1 MLKQCL
7 EITARGCCRHVF
19 LVFRMFELNLGD
31 SFYHGHPDLENRLVD
46 MYHAGTPELVKQ
58 HIVNDLGD
66 EEGHIR
72 VLISTIAFGM
82 GVNCKCVRQVIHLV
96 PSKDLGA
103 DYMEH
108 FQPRG

>member
-1 MLKQCL
+1 
-7 EITARGCCRHVF
+7 
-19 LVFRMFELNLGD
+19 MFELNLGD
-31 SFYHGHPDLENRLVD
+31 SFYHGHPDPENRLVD

-82 GVNCKCVRQVIHLV
+82 GVNCKCVRQVIHLG
-96 PSKDLGA
+96 PSKDLESYIQKVEELDVMESKVTVLYCTM
-103 DYMEH
+103 DY
-108 FQPRG
+108 FQLTAQ